1 MPKTGHLA
9 VLQASDMRGVMD
21 IARATSPL
29 AFALTAWCYEFG
41 ARTAELG
48 LQLLKDVDMRI
59 GRARPAHLK
68 AGKPPAW
75 HMLMPF
81 CRTAIP
87 LWLAERTTI
96 TLRPEQALYLF
107 PSRIATGRC
116 YTCKGSGQRPVL
128 KRQGKRRFVDST
140 VECHHC
146 NATGVRWGIARQEVY
161 AAVSDVLKRSGVPRE
176 AQHPHVLRHSIITH
190 LLDGGAED
198 KVVQD
203 RVGHKQAAT
212 TAEYRR
218 MTEAALTSIEGKM
231 SKVYGIGGK

>member
-1 MPKTGHLA
+1 MPKTDHLA
-9 VLQASDMRGVMD
+9 ILQASDMKPVMAV
-21 IARATSPL
+21 ARATSPI
-29 AFALTAWCYEFG
+29 AFVLTAWCYEFG
-41 ARTAELG
+41 ARTAEPG

-68 AGKPPAW
+68 QGKAPAW

-81 CRTAIP
+81 CREALP
-87 LWLAERTTI
+87 LWLDARQALE
-96 TLRPEQALYLF
+96 LRPEQAPYLF

-128 KRQGKRRFVDST
+128 KREGKRRFVDST

-146 NATGVRWGIARQEVY
+146 NATGVRWGMARQEVY
-161 AAVSDVLKRSGVPRE
+161 AIVSDVLRRSGLPRE

-190 LLDGGAED
+190 LLDGGTED

-218 MTEAALTSIEGKM
+218 MTEAALTSVEAKM
-231 SKVYGIGGK
+231 SKVYG